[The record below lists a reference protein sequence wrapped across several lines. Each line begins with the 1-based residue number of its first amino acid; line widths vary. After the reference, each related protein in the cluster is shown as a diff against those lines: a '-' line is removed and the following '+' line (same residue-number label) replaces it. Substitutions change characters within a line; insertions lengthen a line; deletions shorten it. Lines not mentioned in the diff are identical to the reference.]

1 MKCTKHNYLSI
12 NPKIGIVKTIEIVC
26 LFLVSTYQTFSAT
39 YTSVNSNIKRA
50 NWNSSSTWQ
59 SGIVPPTSGFAS
71 NSNTNITYGTPF
83 QSIVLGGNLT
93 VDNNSN
99 LTLNVSDTLIV
110 KNFTVNSGSNIT
122 IHGILIVTGSLIN
135 NGGIND
141 GSTNGR
147 LIVIG
152 NINNSGGAIN
162 NITAYVFGTYSAI
175 GSGSYLHKSQANFNT
190 DYSTS
195 TSIYKTVQQSS
206 GIVSLPIELL
216 SFSAQQS
223 NETVHLGWKTATET
237 NNDYFTLQRSIDG
250 VDWSDIYTRSGV
262 GTTTI
267 EHFYSYIDNETSSN
281 QIVYYRLIQTD
292 YDGNFTFSDVISVS
306 PQQEVYSFSVFPNP
320 TSGNV
325 TISIDNSLQ
334 ALATIAIINEWGEN
348 IYNSNIFQSVIPF
361 SDTPNG
367 IYYVKITIGSRV
379 IIKPVIVQK

>member
-1 MKCTKHNYLSI
+1 MKWTIQNHKSLKPRIGLFKALVVVISFQFVNY
-12 NPKIGIVKTIEIVC
+12 KAFAT
-26 LFLVSTYQTFSAT
+26 T
-39 YTSVNSNIKRA
+39 YTSVNSNLKRA
-50 NWNSSSTWQ
+50 NWNTSTTWQ

-71 NSNTNITYGTPF
+71 NSNINITYGTPF
-83 QSIVLGGNLT
+83 QSIVLGANLT

-110 KNFTVNSGSNIT
+110 KNFTINSGSNIT

-147 LIVIG
+147 LIVLG
-152 NINNSGGAIN
+152 NSNNSGGAIN
-162 NITAYVFGTYSAI
+162 NLTAYVFGTYTSV

-195 TSIYKTVQQSS
+195 TSMYKTVQQSS

-216 SFSAQQS
+216 SFSAQRS
-223 NETVHLGWKTATET
+223 TESVHIDWKTATET

-250 VDWSDIYTRSGV
+250 VDWNDIYKCSGA

-267 EHFYSYIDNETSSN
+267 EHTYNYIDNESSSN

-292 YDGNFTFSDVISVS
+292 YDGKFTYSDVLGVL
-306 PQQEVYSFSVFPNP
+306 PQQETFDFRVFPNP
-320 TSGNV
+320 TTGNV

-334 ALATIAIINEWGEN
+334 AFTTIDIINEWGEN
-348 IYNSNIFQSVIPF
+348 IYNSNKFRPVISF
-361 SDTPNG
+361 SDKPNG
-367 IYYVKITIGSRV
+367 IYYVRITVGTRI